1 MQIEFD
7 REMAGLVLLGGT
19 GKVFTRSGRE
29 VQITTLYGHKRNRPI
44 EGRIRIGKESWST
57 KKYWNEKGE
66 INGGAV
72 HNHDLLIEVED
83 DEFWN

>member
-7 REMAGLVLLGGT
+7 REMAGLVLAGET
-19 GKVFTRSGRE
+19 GKVFTRNGRE
-29 VQITTLYGHKRNRPI
+29 VQITTLYGQKRNRPI
-44 EGRIRIGKESWST
+44 EGKIRIGKESWST

-72 HNHDLLIEVED
+72 HNHDLMLNLD
-83 DEFWN
+83 DDVFFS

>member
-7 REMAGLVLLGGT
+7 REMAGLVLAGET

-29 VQITTLYGHKRNRPI
+29 VQITTFYGHKRNRPI

-66 INGGAV
+66 INGGAI
-72 HNHDLLIEVED
+72 HNHDLVIEVED
-83 DEFWN
+83 DEFYS

>member
-7 REMAGLVLLGGT
+7 REMAGLVLAGET
-19 GKVFTRSGRE
+19 GKVFTRNGRE
-29 VQITTLYGHKRNRPI
+29 VQITTLYGQKRNRPI
-44 EGRIRIGKESWST
+44 EGKIRIGKESWST

-72 HNHDLLIEVED
+72 HNHDLMLDLD
-83 DEFWN
+83 DKLFFS